1 MKYFFSIA
9 DKILFVILVMASGIL
24 AKKMKW
30 ISEEGEKDM
39 SRLMID
45 FIWPCM
51 IFSSIVGNLSPQDIL
66 SNLWLPVLSLVTH
79 FTGFALAFLL
89 SRLAGFS
96 GDRHRMLLLHGTMN
110 NFFVMALPFAQFL
123 LPGKG
128 AALLAVANLGSIIL
142 LWTLGVAIVAGN
154 QGTRQTLRNVFS
166 PGMVSTV
173 AGVFFVLTGL
183 YRFIPSLLLD
193 ALQVIGQP
201 TLLFGLMIAG
211 TQIYKLGPSAL
222 KFDLWNI
229 LVGLVRN
236 ILVPGV
242 LFGLA
247 LLLRGRI
254 GREALIIFM
263 LVNTTPASVNSVTLA
278 MKYDSAPHLA
288 AEGVIFTH
296 LLAVGTMLGYVMLI
310 ERYLF

>member
-1 MKYFFSIA
+1 MNYFFSIA
-9 DKILFVILVMASGIL
+9 DKILFVILVMATGIL

-45 FIWPCM
+45 FIWPSM
-51 IFSSIVGNLSPQDIL
+51 IFSSIIRNLSAGDIL
-66 SNLWLPVLSLVTH
+66 SNLWLPVLALVTH
-79 FTGFALAFLL
+79 LTGYALGLL
-89 SRLAGFS
+89 VARLAGYAGERRKIFLF
-96 GDRHRMLLLHGTMN
+96 HATMN
-110 NFFVMALPFAQFL
+110 NFLVMALPFAQFF

-142 LWTLGVAIVAGN
+142 LWTLGVTIVAGN
-154 QGTRQTLRNVFS
+154 LGLRRTVRNVFS
-166 PGMVSTV
+166 PGMIATV
-173 AGVFFVLTGL
+173 AAVFFVLTGL
-183 YRFIPSLLLD
+183 GRFVPAMLLD
-193 ALQVIGQP
+193 ALHVVGQP

-211 TQIYKLGPSAL
+211 TQIYKLGRSAL
-222 KFDLWNI
+222 KFDGWNI

-236 ILVPGV
+236 IVVPGV

-247 LLLRGRI
+247 LLLRGVV

-263 LVNTTPASVNSVTLA
+263 LVNITPASVNSVTLA
-278 MKYDSAPHLA
+278 MKYDTAPHLA

-310 ERYLF
+310 ERFII